1 MEREVTM
8 EELVKL
14 IKDKEGDFIRACQL
28 KCVSFLFPLVF
39 EGCSVDCTD

>member
-14 IKDKEGDFIRACQL
+14 VKDQEGDFIIHI
-28 KCVSFLFPLVF
+28 SFG
-39 EGCSVDCTD
+39 EEADTNAKEE

>member
-14 IKDKEGDFIRACQL
+14 IKDKEGDFIIHISIGEEADTNA
-28 KCVSFLFPLVF
+28 K
-39 EGCSVDCTD
+39 EE